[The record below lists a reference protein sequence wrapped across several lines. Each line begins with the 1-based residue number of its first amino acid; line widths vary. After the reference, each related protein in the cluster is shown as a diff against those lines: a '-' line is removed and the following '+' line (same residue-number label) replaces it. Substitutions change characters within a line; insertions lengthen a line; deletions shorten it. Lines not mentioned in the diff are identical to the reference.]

1 MANILDTTFENNY
14 FDIVISE
21 RCLLNLPSKESQ
33 FQMIKRIWEI
43 LKPDGIYVMV
53 EGSYDGLIRLNEIRK
68 LFGLKE
74 IPDKD
79 ENNFSSLKFVEKE
92 LENYVINYFDISK
105 KHFFGMYYFIS
116 RVIHPL
122 LVYPEE
128 PKFESRINEIARLIS
143 SKIPNYEDIGHIV
156 GYVLSARKNI
166 K

>member
-1 MANILDTTFENNY
+1 MNIEILGVDISPEMIEGANYLKSISRDEIKGQINFKLANILDTTFENNY

-74 IPDKD
+74 IQ
-79 ENNFSSLKFVEKE
+79 
-92 LENYVINYFDISK
+92 
-105 KHFFGMYYFIS
+105 
-116 RVIHPL
+116 
-122 LVYPEE
+122 
-128 PKFESRINEIARLIS
+128 
-143 SKIPNYEDIGHIV
+143 
-156 GYVLSARKNI
+156 
-166 K
+166 